1 MLNRI
6 QKASPQLLLF
16 LSAAF
21 SMGIAYSMIDS
32 TFNNFINEKF
42 PLSAFQRSFL
52 EFPRELPGFLVVF
65 VSAAL
70 WFLCS
75 RRLGGLAM
83 LLGAAGALLIGF
95 ASSSYGTMVIWLF
108 VYSMGQH
115 LIMPV
120 TSAIGMEM
128 AREGQTGRR
137 LGQLNSIRNLAAI
150 LGSTVVALGFRYL
163 GFNFHHTFVIAAVA
177 FVVAAALFFSM
188 RRETATRARTFLT
201 LHKEYRL
208 FYTLGAISGARRQL
222 FLTFA
227 PWVLVKVLEQP
238 TSIMATLYTLGGVI
252 GVLFQPLLGRAIDRL
267 GERRVLSAEAVVLVF
282 VCLGYAFARDVL
294 PPETAFLAVCAFFLI
309 DQMIFSV
316 SMARATYLK
325 KIARSPEDIQPA
337 LTASVT
343 IDHIFSI
350 GAALLGGLVWNAWG
364 FQYVFLFGVGI
375 ALLNLVFALRVR
387 LPQAGN

>member
-1 MLNRI
+1 MLKRI
-6 QKASPQLLLF
+6 QQASPQLLLF
-16 LSAAF
+16 LSAVF

-95 ASSSYGTMVIWLF
+95 ASSSYGTMVLWLF

-188 RRETATRARTFLT
+188 QRETTTRARTFLT
-201 LHKEYRL
+201 LHREYRL
-208 FYTLGAISGARRQL
+208 YYTLGAISGARRQL

-267 GERRVLSAEAVVLVF
+267 GERKVLAAEAVVLVF
-282 VCLGYAFARDVL
+282 VCLGYAFAKDVL
-294 PPETAFLAVCAFFLI
+294 PPQTAFLAVCAFFLL

-316 SMARATYLK
+316 GMARATFLK
-325 KIARSPEDIQPA
+325 KIARTPEDIQPA

-343 IDHIFSI
+343 IDHVFSI
-350 GAALLGGLVWNAWG
+350 AAALLGGLVWNAWG

-375 ALLNLVFALRVR
+375 ALLNLVFALQVRVR
-387 LPQAGN
+387 PAGV